1 MKNIDANSPSRLRA
15 RHPKTVHARTAPFDA
30 DDRRPPAH
38 TTKNFT
44 SDTHEISPIDLKTN
58 DLKDLTIG
66 FDWVRF
72 DFARTTPRARVYPN
86 VYPFTGHT
94 PTLPSATRYNTH
106 GSELRRPNR
115 RIFSGNETTMTPTA
129 SSTLGQIHE
138 LLAARR
144 YSVAESGEGMLR
156 ITEVDSGLSL
166 QAVLQGEMLFLSLP
180 CAHVPADHITPAI
193 MRKMLAADNGIST
206 SHFQLYDSGDG
217 NVTVTLNNFCKL
229 QELGP
234 DDEDDI
240 LSCVGFLLA
249 DVLRARDLIGHD
261 IQ

>member
-1 MKNIDANSPSRLRA
+1 M
-15 RHPKTVHARTAPFDA
+15 
-30 DDRRPPAH
+30 
-38 TTKNFT
+38 T
-44 SDTHEISPIDLKTN
+44 S
-58 DLKDLTIG
+58 
-66 FDWVRF
+66 
-72 DFARTTPRARVYPN
+72 
-86 VYPFTGHT
+86 
-94 PTLPSATRYNTH
+94 
-106 GSELRRPNR
+106 
-115 RIFSGNETTMTPTA
+115 TA

-166 QAVLQGEMLFLSLP
+166 QGVLQGEMLFLSLP
-180 CAHVPADHITPAI
+180 CATVTADKITPDI

-206 SHFQLYDSGDG
+206 SHFQIYDSGDG
-217 NVTVTLNNFCKL
+217 SVTVTLNNFCKL